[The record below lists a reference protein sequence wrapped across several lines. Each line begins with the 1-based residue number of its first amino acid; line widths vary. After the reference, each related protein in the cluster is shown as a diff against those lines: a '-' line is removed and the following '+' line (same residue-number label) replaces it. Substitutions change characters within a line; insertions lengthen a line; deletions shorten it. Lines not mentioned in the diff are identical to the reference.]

1 MASFAIIFG
10 LFNNENSFDKNSL
23 SSVINDKE
31 CKSVAISEI
40 DLQYPQ
46 LNSIYI
52 YEPIPSLTYFEN
64 IKEEIDSKNYDCIIV
79 KDSEINKQLLHI
91 LNIDKTIKSEIT
103 GTIID
108 SGRENIRYNFIV
120 IENNNQTQRYL
131 IPKNVKAYVS
141 RGEIVTKDTEL
152 YFGLKKI
159 LNLFLEKVRS
169 YSSKQNN

>member
-1 MASFAIIFG
+1 
-10 LFNNENSFDKNSL
+10 
-23 SSVINDKE
+23 
-31 CKSVAISEI
+31 VAISEI

-52 YEPIPSLTYFEN
+52 YEPIPALTYFEN

-91 LNIDKTIKSEIT
+91 LNLDKTIKSEIT

-152 YFGLKKI
+152 YFGLKKDFELI
-159 LNLFLEKVRS
+159 FRKGSFLFFQTK
-169 YSSKQNN
+169 